1 MTLLAAAAVG
11 APATTTTSTT
21 AATTTTTTTMT
32 FDPPP
37 TPATNNIHST
47 DNLVI
52 DWTASTTLVSIGQ
65 LSGYNHLREQDDIIY
80 DPFET
85 DPDKRWKFY
94 FSAAALSSIPSGG
107 SDIWVMFSA
116 DGETWAT
123 PIPCT
128 VGGSTMVGEDPTVVQ
143 TLTTTPIAYR
153 DGGSLVMFAE
163 NTTPT
168 VSVYSSTDGVAWT
181 LDEADAIP
189 LGAGNSWDSDLA
201 GSPCARHDG
210 SQYIVGY
217 EGIYANIESTGI
229 AYGSDRTALT
239 KHPGN
244 PIITAYDWG
253 FLGTN
258 ASAFIDSMW
267 LNPAGDK
274 VLVSG
279 HSGYDA
285 GSQIRMWRAYTTN
298 LDPTTWALGDFH
310 LIGMVDYVRNDLT
323 ADRYR
328 DRLITAPANDLS
340 LVSVPLTTAP

>member
-21 AATTTTTTTMT
+21 AATTTTTTT

-37 TPATNNIHST
+37 TPATSDIHST

-80 DPFET
+80 DPDET
-85 DPDKRWKFY
+85 NPDRRWKFY
-94 FSAAALSSIPSGG
+94 FSAASSSSTPSGG
-107 SDIWVMFSA
+107 SDIWVTFSA
-116 DGETWAT
+116 DGTTWAT

-128 VGGSTMVGEDPTVVQ
+128 VGGSTMVGEDPTIVQ
-143 TLTTTPIAYR
+143 TLTTTPTAYR

-181 LDEADAIP
+181 LDAADAIP
-189 LGAGNSWDSDLA
+189 LGASSAWDSGLV

-217 EGIYANIESTGI
+217 EGINAPIESTGI
-229 AYGSDRTALT
+229 AYGADRTALT
-239 KHPGN
+239 KHAGN
-244 PIITAYDWG
+244 PVITAYDWG
-253 FLGTN
+253 FTGTN

-274 VLVSG
+274 VFVSG

-298 LDPTTWALGDFH
+298 LNPISWALGDFT

-323 ADRYR
+323 VDRYR
-328 DRLITAPANDLS
+328 DRLITAPDNDLS
-340 LVSVPLTTAP
+340 LVTVPLIVAP